1 MYTFTELGRQIMHGT
16 RKHILKCQG
25 QRAGSVYNA
34 DFHYILYLVEYK
46 LQLCIIKNVL
56 HVISTTKEQ
65 VNPFRTFLI
74 NTYDHLVTMANQS
87 GI

>member
-1 MYTFTELGRQIMHGT
+1 MHGT
-16 RKHILKCQG
+16 RKYILKCQG
-25 QRAGSVYNA
+25 QRAGSVCNA

-74 NTYDHLVTMANQS
+74 NTYGHLVTMANQA